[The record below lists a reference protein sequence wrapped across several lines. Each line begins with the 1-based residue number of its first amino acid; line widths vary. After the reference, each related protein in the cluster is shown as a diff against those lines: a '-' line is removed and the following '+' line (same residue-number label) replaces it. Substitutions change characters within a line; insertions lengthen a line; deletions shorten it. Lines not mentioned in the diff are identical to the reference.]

1 MKSIGALFH
10 VVNDIERIGDHA
22 ENIADSARMRQE
34 RGVEFSKDAIAEMGA
49 MMERV
54 NDILRYAVEIF
65 AQSKEEHMQDVIRIE
80 DEIDNLEREYQQS
93 HIDRL
98 TKNECTPA
106 AGMIFSDVISGLERV
121 ADHATNIAFAI
132 VESEDE

>member
-1 MKSIGALFH
+1 
-10 VVNDIERIGDHA
+10 
-22 ENIADSARMRQE
+22 
-34 RGVEFSKDAIAEMGA
+34 MGA
-49 MMERV
+49 MMGRV

-65 AQSKEEHMQDVIRIE
+65 SQGKEEHMQDVIRIE

-106 AGMIFSDVISGLERV
+106 AGMTFSDVISGLERV